1 MKKKISSILFI
12 NLGIWG
18 GITHCYAGSYTPN
31 DLVDGRLPSY
41 DNNITL
47 TLADTNWS
55 KEIVLPQK
63 PKNGDIVN
71 VKSNAQWD
79 SKIVGNI
86 IGFGSIKIKTNDRI
100 ELVYKPVTAPTSD
113 PASAWTL
120 KDESSPNNGGVHI
133 PNNKKYVGYF
143 VANSNWDKYLYLP
156 DTKGVADKI
165 VVRSEAS
172 FDTYID
178 HRMIA
183 GSTDLKIST
192 NQVVVFTWNSTLNKW
207 NVYKEGDSHSLK
219 SSVRK
224 LAFLDMSLDT
234 STQGTELYSN
244 GRMQKPI
251 LITYK
256 ACLLDDYEIHD
267 YSCNPVQITEDE
279 IKYYIRLGLYKRN
292 DQGFPEPL
300 TAFYPEFVIDYV
312 QDERYE
318 SHLPVNYRMQT
329 SQKNMDTKA
338 GLRTA
343 TIWLRYKSNSIEDHN
358 AKTVNICTFS
368 VHTDENEDHIPG
380 AYTQDCGDGSGSPVR
395 TVSVI
400 SGSYEKGPL
409 AGHLSI
415 LKQAQELV
423 ELCTNEHE
431 CGSRPGWRTRNGW
444 ARGISYAKANL
455 FKYSPKRPGHYF
467 LPATSA
473 KSTEL
478 SRGCVSDAAGGSDSV
493 GDGICSK
500 VNEGDKAGFSFYTSN
515 LQFGDAKT
523 AELSY
528 TNKQNK
534 DGIYGFH
541 YDHRDSWQFD
551 TNYFDTQRYGT
562 FSIFSVLPVIDFRS
576 SDEGFFVM
584 FSGYHWAGST
594 QKAEIP
600 IESFIEDN
608 YGNRFKFS
616 ANLYAEPR
624 VGATDGKSKNYALT
638 RVKDEYIEPILE

>member
-1 MKKKISSILFI
+1 MKKKIISILFI

-18 GITHCYAGSYTPN
+18 GITPCYSGSYTPN

-41 DNNITL
+41 DDNITL
-47 TLADTNWS
+47 TLGDSDWS

-63 PKNGDIVN
+63 PKNGDKVN
-71 VKSNAQWD
+71 VISNATWD

-86 IGFGSIKIKTNDRI
+86 IGFGSIDVKTNERI
-100 ELVYKPVTAPTSD
+100 ELIYKPVTAS
-113 PASAWTL
+113 ASAWTL
-120 KDESSPNNGGVHI
+120 KDEASPNNGGVHI
-133 PNNKKYVGYF
+133 PNDKKYVGYF
-143 VANSNWDKYLYLP
+143 VANENWDKYIYLP

-183 GSTDLKIST
+183 DGTDLKIST

-207 NVYKEGDSHSLK
+207 DAYKEGDSDSLK
-219 SSVRK
+219 SSVRE

-234 STQGTELYSN
+234 STRGNELYSN

-251 LITYK
+251 VITFK
-256 ACLLDDYEIHD
+256 ACLLDDYEQQD
-267 YSCNPVQITEDE
+267 YKCNPVEITEDE
-279 IKYYIRLGLYKRN
+279 IKYYIRLGLHKRN

-300 TAFYPEFVIDYV
+300 TNFYPEFVIDYV
-312 QDERYE
+312 QDERYQ
-318 SHLPVNYRMQT
+318 SDLPVKYGMQT
-329 SQKNMDTKA
+329 SQKNMVTKA
-338 GLRTA
+338 DLRKA
-343 TIWLRYKSNSIEDHN
+343 TIWLRYKSNSINEHDALN
-358 AKTVNICTFS
+358 LKLCTFS
-368 VHTDENEDHIPG
+368 VHEDQHGSSVPG
-380 AYTQDCGDGSGSPVR
+380 AYTRDCFDGESSPTR
-395 TVSVI
+395 ELSVI
-400 SGSYEKGPL
+400 SGIYKEGAV
-409 AGHLSI
+409 AGHLGI

-423 ELCTNEHE
+423 ELCTNEHD
-431 CGSRPGWRTRNGW
+431 CGNRPGWRTRNGM

-455 FKYSPKRPGHYF
+455 FKYSPKRPGHNF
-467 LPATSA
+467 LPATNT

-493 GDGICSK
+493 DDGICSK
-500 VNEGDKAGFSFYTSN
+500 VIEGENAGFSFYTSN

-523 AELSY
+523 VELSY
-528 TNKQNK
+528 TNKQIK
-534 DGIYGFH
+534 DDIFGFH

-576 SDEGFFVM
+576 VDANFFVM

-594 QKAEIP
+594 QKGELP
-600 IESFIEDN
+600 IESIIEDN

-616 ANLYAEPR
+616 ANLYAEPK

-638 RVKDEYIEPILE
+638 RVKDEFIKPILE